1 VPYNRSRYQDKWR
14 IERLA
19 RHVRE
24 QLGLDQFAVVDPWAL
39 ADAIPAHIF
48 YPEDLV
54 PPRLAEAARTVDW
67 DGGSFCLPGETAL
80 MVLLNPTRP
89 KTRQSATLMEEF
101 AHHLLN
107 HQPTRLFVEPQTGL
121 LRREFNQAQEH
132 EAYDLGATI
141 LLPKE
146 LVQKE
151 VNRGVSAIDLAKQHG
166 CSPDLVAYR
175 IRRCRLWNRHLLL
188 SARSSR
194 DMSAY

>member
-1 VPYNRSRYQDKWR
+1 MPYDRSRYQDKWR

-24 QLGLDQFAVVDPWAL
+24 QVGLDQLAVLDPWAL

-54 PPRLAEAARTVDW
+54 PPRLAQAARAVDW
-67 DGGSFCLPGETAL
+67 DGCSFCLPGETTL

-107 HQPTRLFVEPQTGL
+107 HQPTRLFVDPKIGL
-121 LRREFNQAQEH
+121 LRREFNKAQEH

-146 LVQKE
+146 LIQKE
-151 VNRGVSAIDLAKQHG
+151 VNRGAPAVEVARERG
-166 CSPDLVAYR
+166 CSVDLVAYR
-175 IRRCRLWNRHLLL
+175 IRRCRLWNRHRLLNTGSSRGL
-188 SARSSR
+188 SA
-194 DMSAY
+194 Y